1 MGYSPHA
8 VARSLRE
15 RRTRVV
21 GFCSG
26 HGNLDARNMFLAEII
41 GSLQR
46 GCSDGGEFLL
56 LHNFAPGTTDD
67 EAVGELVS
75 GRIDGLIMHADED
88 DPLVRRLSD
97 MSLPVV
103 AIADRIANV
112 PSVLCDDRGGVALA
126 VAHLVERGHR
136 RICYV
141 HPPGRLASVHDR
153 MESFGEQMTARGLE
167 PVYIEVQYEDAEPAV
182 ERIRSLPEPP
192 SAVCCWN
199 DVTALILLDACHR
212 AGLRTPD
219 DLAVI
224 GFDGLLDARLVW
236 QRLTTVSAHWPEVTA
251 AALVVLRS
259 LLSGEPAPRETVVP
273 ASLRLGDTA

>member
-1 MGYSPHA
+1 M
-8 VARSLRE
+8 
-15 RRTRVV
+15 
-21 GFCSG
+21 
-26 HGNLDARNMFLAEII
+26 
-41 GSLQR
+41 
-46 GCSDGGEFLL
+46 
-56 LHNFAPGTTDD
+56 
-67 EAVGELVS
+67 EAY
-75 GRIDGLIMHADED
+75 R
-88 DPLVRRLSD
+88 
-97 MSLPVV
+97 
-103 AIADRIANV
+103 
-112 PSVLCDDRGGVALA
+112 
-126 VAHLVERGHR
+126 
-136 RICYV
+136 
-141 HPPGRLASVHDR
+141 
-153 MESFGEQMTARGLE
+153 EQMEARGLE